1 MLLFLFHWLEY
12 FYSPFLLTLYLLLK
26 DTPTS
31 YIINTTL
38 SLGTDKF
45 YDYFQFAE
53 LMKENNPDLY
63 DKLKIKY
70 KFEIITININKEV
83 INFLNF

>member
-1 MLLFLFHWLEY
+1 MFSPLLKGKNVAELNNKM
-12 FYSPFLLTLYLLLK
+12 LK

-31 YIINTTL
+31 YIINTNL
-38 SLGTDKF
+38 SLGTDKS

-70 KFEIITININKEV
+70 KFEIKNINKNKEV
-83 INFLNF
+83 INFLNNKLSV